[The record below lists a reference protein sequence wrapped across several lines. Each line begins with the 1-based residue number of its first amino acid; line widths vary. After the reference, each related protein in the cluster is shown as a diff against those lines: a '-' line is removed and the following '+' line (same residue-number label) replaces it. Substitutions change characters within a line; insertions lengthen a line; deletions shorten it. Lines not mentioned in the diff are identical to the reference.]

1 MKKIYF
7 NIMSAALLL
16 SVSLGAAAQEF
27 RTSYFM
33 KTSNLRHQMNPALL
47 EDSYFTTPV
56 LGNLNIGATGNV
68 GYKNFV
74 YKLQNNPEYTQ
85 TTFVHPSVSA
95 SQFLGDLSD
104 NNKIDVYA
112 NINIFSV
119 GFKAFG
125 GTNLIEMNVRSNTNV
140 ALPKELFEF
149 MKLTGAREHYS
160 FSDLGVRSQN
170 YAEIALGHS
179 RNINDKLRV
188 GAKLKFLVGM
198 AYADLDVD
206 RMDITMNGDYWRIAA
221 DTRLNA
227 GVLDSKFEY
236 DEDPE
241 TNAPDGRRRVKGLD
255 DVAFGV
261 PGFGMAVD
269 LGATYRLNDDWTFSA
284 AVTDLG
290 FIGWSGTKTASS
302 QGDYTF
308 DGFEDIYAKGD
319 EAEEVN
325 KIGEQFDRLGDDLE
339 EMFSVYDDGEKSVS
353 QMLAA
358 TVNVGAEYTLPVY
371 RNLRFGF
378 LYTGRIHGIYSYHQA
393 MLSANVRPV
402 KWFEAVLNT
411 TASTTGFM
419 FGGAISF
426 KAPHFN
432 FFLGSDRILG
442 KVNKQFIPLNNMNA
456 NVCMGMSI
464 PL

>member
-1 MKKIYF
+1 
-7 NIMSAALLL
+7 
-16 SVSLGAAAQEF
+16 
-27 RTSYFM
+27 M

-47 EDSYFTTPV
+47 EDAYFTTPV
-56 LGNLNIGATGNV
+56 LGNINVGATGNV
-68 GYKNFV
+68 GYSNFV
-74 YKLQNNPEYTQ
+74 YKLRGNPEYTQ
-85 TTFVHPSVSA
+85 TTFMNPTVSA
-95 SQFLGDLSD
+95 SDFLGDLSST
-104 NNKIDVYA
+104 NRVDVFA

-125 GTNLIEMNVRSNTNV
+125 GTNLVELNVRSNTNMS
-140 ALPKELFEF
+140 LPKELFEF
-149 MKLTGAREHYS
+149 MKLTGQREHYTIN
-160 FSDLGVRSQN
+160 DLGVRSQN

-179 RNINDKLRV
+179 RSINEKLRV

-198 AYADLDVD
+198 AYADLDVNK
-206 RMDITMNGDYWRIAA
+206 MDITMNGDYWRIQA
-221 DTRLNA
+221 DARLKA
-227 GVLDSKFEY
+227 GILDSKFEH
-236 DEDPE
+236 DEDP
-241 TNAPDGRRRVKGLD
+241 TTDAPDGRHRVSGLE

-269 LGATYRLNDDWTFSA
+269 LGATYKLTDDITLSA

-290 FIGWSGTKTASS
+290 FIGWSKTKAASS

-308 DGFEDIYAKGD
+308 DGFEDIYVKGD
-319 EAEEVN
+319 EAQETN
-325 KIGEQFDRLGDDLE
+325 KIGDQFDRLGDDLE
-339 EMFSVYDDGEKSVS
+339 EMFSVYDDGEESVS

-358 TVNVGAEYTLPVY
+358 TINVGAEYTLPVY
-371 RNLRFGF
+371 RNLRFGL

-411 TASTTGFM
+411 TAGSTGFM
-419 FGGAISF
+419 VGGAISF

-432 FFLGSDRILG
+432 FFLGSDRIMG
-442 KVNKQFIPLNNMNA
+442 KVNKQFIPLENMNA